1 MTDKELKEL
10 AKKKSAPLI
19 FEADMSL
26 FASGYEQGYRDGVNN
41 IFTKEQLHEAFVAGK
56 IFERTG
62 INIFQDVLKSNDNE
76 QQEAK

>member
-19 FEADMSL
+19 FEADMSI
-26 FASGYEQGYRDGVNN
+26 FAYGYEEGYRDGVQAK
-41 IFTKEQLHEAFVAGK
+41 FTKEQLHEAFVAGK

-62 INIFQDVLKSNDNE
+62 INIFQDVLKPKNDE
-76 QQEAK
+76 QQETK